1 MCFKNMSI
9 SGLTPDPRELIIFFV
24 EHLFGKLVGN
34 VFIAFWHTYYSD
46 SPTLAESS
54 SAVFNL
60 VYSIHTNLHSF
71 EETQFTISM
80 KVNGL
85 TKVNVIGCYACAI
98 EAVKPR
104 SSTAEKELSTSSSF
118 CSSCSWFKA
127 DMDREDASGSTTQ
140 SSAVREKEL
149 ETMVQALVEKAL
161 ASERARLPG
170 EHARI

>member
-1 MCFKNMSI
+1 
-9 SGLTPDPRELIIFFV
+9 
-24 EHLFGKLVGN
+24 
-34 VFIAFWHTYYSD
+34 
-46 SPTLAESS
+46 
-54 SAVFNL
+54 
-60 VYSIHTNLHSF
+60 
-71 EETQFTISM
+71 M

-85 TKVNVIGCYACAI
+85 AKVNVIGCYACAI

-104 SSTAEKELSTSSSF
+104 GSTAEKVLSTSSSF
-118 CSSCSWFKA
+118 CSSCSWLKA
-127 DMDREDASGSTTQ
+127 DMDREDANGSTTQ